1 MSDLMKR
8 LSAADPA
15 RRVTLDAVDEA
26 AFAALREEIT
36 VTSSMTST
44 DGATA
49 PTLPTADAPLPR
61 RRRLGRRGAVAIG
74 LAAVLT
80 GGGVAYA
87 AIQAFQGA
95 SGEGLACVRAWD
107 ADAAQGQD
115 IDAAGSWITGDPYA
129 DCTALLAEQGLP
141 PIEDPVAFAWDG
153 QTVVAPAD
161 QVPEGV
167 QRLEGSQAVGT
178 GVVELQRSAA
188 DLVDGGMSGCR
199 TVAEGV
205 AWAQGE
211 VDRLGLQD
219 WTVTSGGAGGAEAC
233 SAVGVD
239 VGNRTVTVTPSA
251 DPYQQLSV
259 PETDAAVAA
268 LRERIVDRCVSVDEA
283 LAVVDEVFAGDAFTG
298 GGPEVPTTA
307 VVDDA
312 TTCARVDV
320 VMGGMTDVFVYGPSG
335 DA

>member
-15 RRVTLDAVDEA
+15 RRAPLDAVDEA

-36 VTSSMTST
+36 MTST

-49 PTLPTADAPLPR
+49 PALPTADDPLPR

-87 AIQAFQGA
+87 ALQAFRGS
-95 SGEGLACVRAWD
+95 SGEGVTCVHVWNDDTAE
-107 ADAAQGQD
+107 GLN

-129 DCTALLAEQGLP
+129 DCTSLLAEAGLP

-153 QTVVAPAD
+153 QTIVAPAD

-167 QRLEGSQAVGT
+167 QRLEGTQAVDR
-178 GVVELQRSAA
+178 GVVELQRSVA
-188 DLVDGGMSGCR
+188 DTVDGGRSGCR
-199 TVAEGV
+199 TVPEAA

-211 VDRLGLQD
+211 IERLGLQD
-219 WTVTSGGAGGAEAC
+219 WTVITPKSEPAPDAEPGAAPPC
-233 SAVGVD
+233 SDGEVSVRDRQVQLVA
-239 VGNRTVTVTPSA
+239 SE
-251 DPYQQLSV
+251 DPFERLHG
-259 PETDAAVAA
+259 PGDDPAIDA
-268 LRERIVDRCVSVDEA
+268 LRERIVDECVSLDEA
-283 LAVVDEVFAGDAFTG
+283 RAVVHEVYADMEY
-298 GGPEVPTTA
+298 EVPTTE
-307 VVDDA
+307 VVDDGA
-312 TTCARVDV
+312 PCARVDLV
-320 VMGGMTDVFVYGPSG
+320 EGGTTEAFVYGPGSG
-335 DA
+335 S